1 MSILL
6 RLLYLALGELVEQ
19 LKKIATKK
27 LQAERIDLTSHV
39 QTEIHWSVLS
49 VNETAGSMTTAH
61 QIVNQS
67 CP

>member
-39 QTEIHWSVLS
+39 
-49 VNETAGSMTTAH
+49 
-61 QIVNQS
+61 
-67 CP
+67 